1 MLDDTD
7 QTVYLKDY
15 KAPTYLVE
23 TVSLHFVLSPKA
35 TRVISKIAFTPNP
48 DADSRAFFLHG
59 EQLDLI
65 WAKIDGHEVSPSL
78 SDQGLTVQ
86 TPDAPFIWEAE
97 VEISPEDNTALS
109 GLYMSNGLYCTQC
122 EAEGFRR
129 ITYYPD
135 RPDVLAIFDVTIE
148 SDLPILLS
156 NGNLVE
162 QSDTQVTWH
171 DPWPKPAYLFA
182 LVAGHLINHA
192 DRVETKSGRDVEL
205 NIWVRPGDEHKC
217 AFGMEAL
224 KASMKWDEDVY
235 GLEYDLDLFNIVAVD
250 DFNMGAMENKGLNIF
265 NSAAVLASPDTSTD
279 SNFERIEAIVAHEYF
294 HNWTG
299 NRITCRDWFQ
309 LCLKEG
315 LTVYRDGQFTS
326 DMRSA
331 SVKRIEDAVV
341 LRQAQ
346 FPEDNG
352 PLAHAVRPDSFVEI
366 NNFYTATIYE
376 KGAELIGML
385 KTLVGEDAYYKAVQL
400 YVDRHDGQAAT
411 LEDWLQAFEDS
422 TGRDLSQF
430 KIWYEQAGTPRL
442 KVTERYDDG
451 SFFLDFEQ
459 STPPTPNQDH
469 KDPRVIPIAIGL
481 LSPQGEEIHPTA
493 IFEMTQA
500 TQSIEFK
507 DLAERPIPSI
517 LRNFSAPVILEHD
530 IDNTRRSFLMA
541 HDSDPFN
548 RWEASQSLAMNC
560 LIAMIT
566 ENKTADARLLDG
578 YLATLRD
585 DTLDPSFRALVLQLP
600 SQSDIAQTLF
610 DMGQTPDP
618 EEIYQTVQTLR
629 QAMATHLQ
637 DVLPRIYAQHQ
648 IEGPYSPDATQAGAR
663 KLANCALGLIARLDG
678 GKTAEQQF
686 QAATNMTQQL
696 AALSVLV
703 ANNRSDDALEAFY
716 EQWKSDRLVM
726 DKWFGIQISAAAPDM
741 ALKAAQRLVNH
752 PDFTI
757 KNPNRFRF
765 VFSALTSHQAA
776 FHTAD
781 GSGYKFVS
789 DWLIELDKINPQI
802 TARSCAAFQT
812 WKRFDDS
819 RQGMLADN
827 MERILAQ
834 PTLSRDTKEMLT
846 RILDK

>member
-1 MLDDTD
+1 MGQQTT
-7 QTVYLKDY
+7 QTVYLADY
-15 KAPTYLVE
+15 TPPAFLVDK
-23 TVSLHFVLSPKA
+23 VGLHFVLQPGA
-35 TRVISKIAFTPNP
+35 TRVKSRIEFRPNP
-48 DADSRAFFLHG
+48 DSTDGQFFLHG
-59 EQLDLI
+59 ENLRLI
-65 WAKIDGHEVSPSL
+65 SAHIDGQPITPSL
-78 SDQGLTVQ
+78 CDGGLTCAV
-86 TPDAPFIWEAE
+86 PNAPFLWEAE
-97 VEISPEDNTALS
+97 VEIAPIDNTALE
-109 GLYMSNGLYCTQC
+109 GLYMSQGMYCTQC
-122 EAEGFRR
+122 EAQGFRK

-135 RPDVLAIFDVTIE
+135 RPDVMAPFSVRIE
-148 SDLPILLS
+148 SDAPVMLS
-156 NGNLVE
+156 NGNPGAQGPGWAE
-162 QSDTQVTWH
+162 WH

-182 LVAGHLINHA
+182 LVAGDLVAHP
-192 DRVETKSGRDVEL
+192 DRFTTKSGREVAL
-205 NIWVRPGDEHKC
+205 NIWVRPGDEDKC
-217 AFGMEAL
+217 AFGMQAL
-224 KASMKWDEDVY
+224 KASMAWDETRY
-235 GLEYDLDLFNIVAVD
+235 GREYDLDVFNIVAVD

-385 KTLVGEDAYYKAVQL
+385 KTLVGDDAYYKAVQL

-481 LSPQGEEIHPTA
+481 LSPQGEEIQPTA

-500 TQSIEFK
+500 KQSIEFK
-507 DLAERPIPSI
+507 DMAERPIPSI

-560 LIAMIT
+560 LISMIT

-648 IEGPYSPDATQAGAR
+648 IDGSYSPDATQAGAR

-686 QAATNMTQQL
+686 HSATNMTQQF

-703 ANNRSDDALEAFY
+703 ANNRSDAALEAFY

-741 ALKAAQRLVNH
+741 ALKAAQKLVHH

-757 KNPNRFRF
+757 KNPNRFRS
-765 VFSALTSHQAA
+765 VLSVLASHQAA

-789 DWLIELDKINPQI
+789 DWLIELDKINPQA
-802 TARSCAAFQT
+802 TARSCGAFQT
-812 WKRFDDS
+812 WKRFDKD
-819 RQGMLADN
+819 RQNMLADN